1 MATTESENLVISQRE
16 LRKMDDPVRLAYLRR
31 VEINKIYQLALKEV
45 SKEFNPE
52 INRLKALRDA
62 KYAEIHA
69 WRHQLYEVEGL

>member
-1 MATTESENLVISQRE
+1 MISQRE
-16 LRKMDDPVRLAYLRR
+16 LRKMDDPVRLRYLRR
-31 VEINKIYQLALKEV
+31 VEIDKMYQLRLKEV

-69 WRHQLYEVEGL
+69 WRHELYESEGL

>member
-1 MATTESENLVISQRE
+1 MISKRE
-16 LRKMDDPVRLAYLRR
+16 LRKMTDPVRLHYLRR
-31 VEINKIYQLALKEV
+31 VEIGKMYQAALKEV

-69 WRHQLYEVEGL
+69 WRDDLYESEGL

>member
-1 MATTESENLVISQRE
+1 MTSQRE
-16 LRKMDDPVRLAYLRR
+16 LKKMTDPVRLRYLRR
-31 VEINKIYQLALKEV
+31 VEIGKMYQLALKEV

-69 WRHQLYEVEGL
+69 WRDDLYESEGL